1 MKKQLLV
8 ASFACTSMLAM
19 AQEGYQA
26 FNPNY
31 MDKSVRPQDDLYNY
45 VNGNWMKIT
54 EIPSDRAR
62 WGSFDELRENT
73 DKVTLQLVKDL
84 IKTKHA
90 KGTSEQK
97 IADLYDAYMNVDAR
111 NKTALAPL
119 QKYFKQIDAI
129 KDMKG
134 LQDYLIS
141 VASIGENPFYGA
153 YVYTDLKNSKQ
164 NAVYLGDIDLTLGKT
179 YYQKEDAKNTET
191 LANLNKFIDQ
201 LMPYTGSKTRDLK
214 GPKIVAFEK
223 MMSKY
228 IKTVEEDRDPNKS
241 YNPVKLSEVKNLTK
255 NVDIERYVKALGINP
270 ETVIVGELDYYKN
283 LDKILNQENL
293 PVIKDYLRFKL
304 INSFAGYTTAELDK
318 INFEFYGKTLSGQ
331 KEQRPLEK
339 RGLGFVNG
347 ATGELLGQ
355 IYVKDNFPPEAKA
368 KAEEL
373 ISYLFKSFDKH
384 IKELNWMS
392 SETKTK
398 ALEKLNK
405 FTVKI
410 GYPDKWKDY
419 SGLQVKSLA
428 EGGNLIEDVM
438 AISKW
443 RQAENLKDFG
453 KPVDKSRWGMS
464 PQTVNAYFNPTNN
477 EIVFPAAILQP
488 PFYDYRADAGVNFG
502 GIGAVIGHEIS
513 HGFDDSGA
521 KFDGDGNLVNWW
533 TPQDEEKFAKAT
545 KALATQYDGYEP
557 VKGTHVNGTFT
568 SGENIGDLGGA
579 SVAFDALQMY
589 LKDKGTYANLDGYTP
604 QQRFF
609 LSWATIWRT
618 KATDEAVVNQ
628 VKTDPHSPGFY
639 RSFGPIVN
647 IDAFHDAFK
656 TKPGDKLYKAPK
668 ERIKIW

>member
-1 MKKQLLV
+1 MKKQLFI
-8 ASFACTSMLAM
+8 AAFACTSILAT
-19 AQEGYQA
+19 AQEAYQA

-31 MDKSVRPQDDLYNY
+31 MDKSVRPQDDLYNF

-90 KGTSEQK
+90 QGTSEQK
-97 IADLYDAYMNVDAR
+97 IADLYEAYMNTEAR
-111 NKTALAPL
+111 NKTGLAPL
-119 QKYFKQIDAI
+119 QKYFKKIDNI
-129 KDMKG
+129 KNLKD
-134 LQDYLIS
+134 LQDYFIE

-153 YVYTDLKNSKQ
+153 YVYTDMKNSKQ
-164 NAVYLGDIDLTLGKT
+164 YAVYLGDVDLSLGKT

-191 LANLNKFIDQ
+191 LANLEKFVDK
-201 LMPYTGSKTRDLK
+201 LMPYTGSKTKDLK

-255 NVDIERYVKALGINP
+255 NIDIERYVKALGINP

-293 PVIKDYLRFKL
+293 PLIKDFLRYKL
-304 INSFAGYTTAELDK
+304 INSFAGYSTSELDK
-318 INFEFYGKTLSGQ
+318 INFDFYGKTLSGQ

-339 RGLGFVNG
+339 RGLSFVNG
-347 ATGELLGQ
+347 STGELLGQ
-355 IYVKDNFPPEAKA
+355 IYVKDNFPPEAKE

-392 SETKTK
+392 DATKTK

-428 EGGNLIEDVM
+428 NGGTLIDDVIE
-438 AISKW
+438 ISKW
-443 RQAENLKDFG
+443 RSKENLKDYG
-453 KPVDKSRWGMS
+453 KPVDKTRWGMS

-533 TPQDEEKFAKAT
+533 TPQDEEKFALAT
-545 KALATQYDGYEP
+545 KALATQYDAYEP
-557 VKGTHVNGTFT
+557 VKGSHVNGTFT

-589 LKDKGTYANLDGYTP
+589 LKDKGTYANIDGYTP

-618 KATDEAVVNQ
+618 KATDEALESQ
-628 VKTDPHSPGFY
+628 VKTDPHSPGYY
-639 RSFGPIVN
+639 RSFAPIIN
-647 IDAFHDAFK
+647 IDAYHEAFQ

-668 ERIKIW
+668 DRIKIW

>member
-384 IKELNWMS
+384 IKELDWMS

-419 SGLQVKSLA
+419 SGLQVKSLG

-589 LKDKGTYANLDGYTP
+589 LKDKGTYANIDGYTP

>member
-19 AQEGYQA
+19 AQESYQA

-589 LKDKGTYANLDGYTP
+589 LKDKGTYANIDGYTP

>member
-1 MKKQLLV
+1 MKKQLFV
-8 ASFACTSMLAM
+8 AAFACTSMLAM
-19 AQEGYQA
+19 AQEAYQA

-31 MDKSVRPQDDLYNY
+31 MDKTVRPQDDLYNY

-84 IKTKHA
+84 IKRKHA

-111 NKTALAPL
+111 NKTGLAPI

-129 KDMKG
+129 KDLKG
-134 LQDYLIS
+134 LQDYLIE

-191 LANLNKFIDQ
+191 LGNLTKFVDQ

-255 NVDIERYVKALGINP
+255 NIDIERYVKALGINP
-270 ETVIVGELDYYKN
+270 ETVIIGELDYYKN

-293 PVIKDYLRFKL
+293 PLIKDYLRFKL
-304 INSFAGYTTAELDK
+304 INSFASYSTTDLDK

-331 KEQRPLEK
+331 KEQRPMEK
-339 RGLGFVNG
+339 RGLAFVNG
-347 ATGELLGQ
+347 TTGELLGQ

-368 KAEEL
+368 NAEEL

-384 IKELNWMS
+384 IKELDWMS
-392 SETKTK
+392 AETKTK

-428 EGGNLIEDVM
+428 EGGTLIDDVI

-443 RQAENLKDFG
+443 RSQENLKDFG
-453 KPVDKSRWGMS
+453 KPVDKTRWGMA

-488 PFYDYRADAGVNFG
+488 PFYDYRADAAVNFG

-533 TPQDEEKFAKAT
+533 TAEDEQKFAAAT

-557 VKGTHVNGTFT
+557 VKGTYVNGTFT

-579 SVAFDALQMY
+579 SVAFDGLQMY
-589 LKDKGTYANLDGYTP
+589 LKDKGTYGNIDGYTP

-618 KATDEAVVNQ
+618 KATEEALVNQ

-639 RSFGPIVN
+639 RSFGPIIN

-668 ERIKIW
+668 DRIRIW

>member
-1 MKKQLLV
+1 MKKQLFV
-8 ASFACTSMLAM
+8 AAFACTSMLAM
-19 AQEGYQA
+19 AQEAYQA

-31 MDKSVRPQDDLYNY
+31 MDKTVRPQDDLYNY

-84 IKTKHA
+84 IKRKHA

-111 NKTALAPL
+111 NKTGLAPI

-129 KDMKG
+129 KDLKG
-134 LQDYLIS
+134 LQDYLIE
-141 VASIGENPFYGA
+141 VASIGENPFYGV

-191 LANLNKFIDQ
+191 LGNLTKFVDQ

-255 NVDIERYVKALGINP
+255 NIDIERYVKALGINP
-270 ETVIVGELDYYKN
+270 ETVIIGELDYYKN

-293 PVIKDYLRFKL
+293 PLIKDYLRFKL
-304 INSFAGYTTAELDK
+304 INSFASYSTTDLDK

-331 KEQRPLEK
+331 KEQRPMEK
-339 RGLGFVNG
+339 RGLAFVNG
-347 ATGELLGQ
+347 TTGELLGQ

-368 KAEEL
+368 NAEEL

-384 IKELNWMS
+384 IKELDWMS
-392 SETKTK
+392 AETKTK

-428 EGGNLIEDVM
+428 EGGTLIDDVI

-443 RQAENLKDFG
+443 RSQENLKDFG
-453 KPVDKSRWGMS
+453 KPVDKTRWGMA

-488 PFYDYRADAGVNFG
+488 PFYDYRADAAVNFG

-533 TPQDEEKFAKAT
+533 TAEDEQKFAAAT

-579 SVAFDALQMY
+579 SVAFDGLQMY
-589 LKDKGTYANLDGYTP
+589 LKDKGTYGNIDGYTP

-618 KATDEAVVNQ
+618 KATEEALVNQ

-639 RSFGPIVN
+639 RSFGPIIN

-668 ERIKIW
+668 DRIRIW

>member
-1 MKKQLLV
+1 MKKQLFV
-8 ASFACTSMLAM
+8 AAFACTSVLAI
-19 AQEGYQA
+19 AQESYQA

-134 LQDYLIS
+134 LQDYLID
-141 VASIGENPFYGA
+141 VAAIGENPFYGA

-270 ETVIVGELDYYKN
+270 ETVIIGELDYYKN

-293 PVIKDYLRFKL
+293 PLIKDYLRFKL
-304 INSFAGYTTAELDK
+304 INSYASYSTSDLDK

-339 RGLGFVNG
+339 RGLAFVNG

-384 IKELNWMS
+384 IKELDWMS
-392 SETKTK
+392 DATKTK

-428 EGGNLIEDVM
+428 DGGNLIEDVM

-453 KPVDKSRWGMS
+453 KPVDKTRWGMS

-488 PFYDYRADAGVNFG
+488 PFYDYRADAAVNFG

-557 VKGTHVNGTFT
+557 VAGTHVNGTFT

-589 LKDKGTYANLDGYTP
+589 LKDKGTYGNIDGYTP

-618 KATDEAVVNQ
+618 KATDEALVNQ
-628 VKTDPHSPGFY
+628 VKTDPHSPGYY

-668 ERIKIW
+668 DRIRIW

>member
-111 NKTALAPL
+111 NKTALTPL

-304 INSFAGYTTAELDK
+304 INSFAGYASADLDK

-339 RGLGFVNG
+339 RGLAFVNG

-392 SETKTK
+392 EATKTK

-488 PFYDYRADAGVNFG
+488 PFYDYRADAAVNFG

-589 LKDKGTYANLDGYTP
+589 LKDKGTYANIDGYTP

-668 ERIKIW
+668 DRIKIW

>member
-1 MKKQLLV
+1 MKKQLFV
-8 ASFACTSMLAM
+8 AAFACTSILAT
-19 AQEGYQA
+19 AQEAYQA

-31 MDKSVRPQDDLYNY
+31 MDKSVRPQDDLYSY

-84 IKTKHA
+84 IKTKHTQ
-90 KGTSEQK
+90 GTSEQK
-97 IADLYDAYMNVDAR
+97 IADLYEAYMNTEAR
-111 NKTALAPL
+111 NKIGLAPL
-119 QKYFKQIDAI
+119 QKYFKKIDAI
-129 KDMKG
+129 KNLKD
-134 LQDYLIS
+134 LQDYFIE

-153 YVYTDLKNSKQ
+153 YVYTDMKNSKQ
-164 NAVYLGDIDLTLGKT
+164 NAVYLGDVDLSLGKT

-191 LANLNKFIDQ
+191 LASLSKFVDQ
-201 LMPYTGSKTRDLK
+201 LMPYTGSKTKDLK
-214 GPKIVAFEK
+214 GPKIVEFEK

-255 NVDIERYVKALGINP
+255 NIDIERYVKALGINP

-293 PVIKDYLRFKL
+293 PLIKDFLRYKL
-304 INSFAGYTTAELDK
+304 INSFAGYSTSELDK
-318 INFEFYGKTLSGQ
+318 INFDFYGKTLSGQ

-339 RGLGFVNG
+339 RGLSFVNG
-347 ATGELLGQ
+347 TTGELLGQ
-355 IYVKDNFPPEAKA
+355 IYVKDNFPPEAKEN
-368 KAEEL
+368 AEEL

-384 IKELNWMS
+384 IKELKWMS
-392 SETKTK
+392 DETKTK

-428 EGGNLIEDVM
+428 SGGNLIDDVI

-443 RQAENLKDFG
+443 RSQENLKDYG

-488 PFYDYRADAGVNFG
+488 PFYDYRADAAVNFG

-521 KFDGDGNLVNWW
+521 KFDGDGNLKNWW
-533 TPQDEEKFAKAT
+533 TPQDEEKFAQAT
-545 KALATQYDGYEP
+545 KALATQYDAYEP
-557 VKGTHVNGTFT
+557 VKGSHVNGTFT

-589 LKDKGTYANLDGYTP
+589 LKDKGTYANIDGYTP

-618 KATDEAVVNQ
+618 KATDEALVNQ
-628 VKTDPHSPGFY
+628 VKTDPHSPGYY
-639 RSFGPIVN
+639 RSFAPIVN
-647 IDAFHDAFK
+647 IDAFHEAFK

-668 ERIKIW
+668 DRIYIW

>member
-1 MKKQLLV
+1 MKKQLFV
-8 ASFACTSMLAM
+8 AAFACTSILAT
-19 AQEGYQA
+19 AQEAYQA

-31 MDKSVRPQDDLYNY
+31 MDKSVRPQDDLYNF

-90 KGTSEQK
+90 QGTSEQK
-97 IADLYDAYMNVDAR
+97 IADLYEAYMNTEAR
-111 NKTALAPL
+111 NKTGLAPL
-119 QKYFKQIDAI
+119 QKYFKKIDAI
-129 KDMKG
+129 KNLKD
-134 LQDYLIS
+134 LQDYFIE

-153 YVYTDLKNSKQ
+153 YVYTDMKNSKQ
-164 NAVYLGDIDLTLGKT
+164 NAVYLGDVDLSLGKT

-191 LANLNKFIDQ
+191 LANLSKFVDQ
-201 LMPYTGSKTRDLK
+201 LMPYTGSKTKDLK
-214 GPKIVAFEK
+214 GPKIVEFEK

-255 NVDIERYVKALGINP
+255 NIDIERYVKALGINP

-293 PVIKDYLRFKL
+293 PLIKDFLRYKL
-304 INSFAGYTTAELDK
+304 INSFAGYSTSDLDK
-318 INFEFYGKTLSGQ
+318 INFDFYGKTLSGQ

-339 RGLGFVNG
+339 RGLSFVNG
-347 ATGELLGQ
+347 TTGELLGQ
-355 IYVKDNFPPEAKA
+355 IYVKDNFTPEAKQN
-368 KAEEL
+368 AEEL

-384 IKELNWMS
+384 IKELKWMS
-392 SETKTK
+392 DETKTK

-419 SGLQVKSLA
+419 SDLQVKSLA
-428 EGGNLIEDVM
+428 NGGNLIDDVI

-443 RQAENLKDFG
+443 RSQQNLKDYG
-453 KPVDKSRWGMS
+453 KPVDKTRWGMS

-488 PFYDYRADAGVNFG
+488 PFYDYRADAAVNFG

-521 KFDGDGNLVNWW
+521 KYDGDGNLKNWW

-545 KALATQYDGYEP
+545 KALATQYDAYEP
-557 VKGTHVNGTFT
+557 VKGSHVNGTFT

-589 LKDKGTYANLDGYTP
+589 LKDKGTYANIDGYTP

-618 KATDEAVVNQ
+618 KATDEALVSQ
-628 VKTDPHSPGFY
+628 VKTDPHSPGYY
-639 RSFGPIVN
+639 RSFAPIVN
-647 IDAFHDAFK
+647 IDAFHEAFK

-668 ERIKIW
+668 DRIYIW

>member
-589 LKDKGTYANLDGYTP
+589 LKDKGTYANIDGYTL